1 MQPYFSFVIPVY
13 NRPEELRELF
23 ASLAVQ
29 DADTPFEV
37 VVVED
42 GSEQDAH
49 GVVEAYQ
56 GELDIRYFR
65 KANTGPG
72 DSRNFGMHRARGRFF
87 LLVDSDCILPP
98 GYLKHLQEALRDDP
112 LDCFGGPDAADPTFS
127 PMQQA
132 ISYTMT
138 SVLTTGGLRGDKRQ
152 RDSFQPRSFNMG
164 ISREAFQKSGGFGNI
179 HPGED
184 PDLSLRLRKLGF
196 RLGYYPEVVVYHKR
210 RVDFRS
216 FYRQVYKFGLAR
228 PILNR
233 WHPGSARTTYWF
245 PTIFTLGLAVAIVL
259 PLIFRHPVAWSP
271 AGAYLAYLAA
281 VGLGALVTTRNWR
294 AACLAIPAVL
304 VQFTGYGW
312 GFLKSA
318 ILLTFSNKKPQTLFP
333 GLFFNT

>member
-1 MQPYFSFVIPVY
+1 MNPFFSFVIPVY
-13 NRPEELRELF
+13 NRPDELRELF
-23 ASLAVQ
+23 ASLASQ
-29 DADTPFEV
+29 EADTPFEV
-37 VVVED
+37 LVVED
-42 GSEQDAH
+42 GSEKDARQ
-49 GVVEAYQ
+49 VVEAFR
-56 GELDIRYFR
+56 EDLDIRYFS

-72 DSRNFGMHRARGRFF
+72 DSRNFGMERARGQYF

-98 GYLKHLQEALRDDP
+98 GYLGNLQEALQSDP
-112 LDCFGGPDAADPTFS
+112 LDCFGGPDAADPSFS
-127 PMQQA
+127 PVQQA

-138 SVLTTGGLRGDKRQ
+138 SGLTTGGLRGGAKR
-152 RDSFQPRSFNMG
+152 RETFQPRSFNMG

-210 RVDFRS
+210 RVDFHS

-233 WHPGSARTTYWF
+233 WHPGSARVTYWF
-245 PTIFTLGLAVAIVL
+245 PSVFTLGLAVALLL
-259 PLIFRHPVAWSP
+259 PLLFRHPAARIP

-281 VGLGALVTTRNWR
+281 VGLGARSTTRNWR

-312 GFLKSA
+312 GFFKSA
-318 ILLTFSNKKPQTLFP
+318 ILLTFSRKKPQTLFP
-333 GLFFNT
+333 ELFYNT